1 MEATATAQQTEQSNW
16 SLFDKIVEVTSC
28 TIIGARTG
36 FNFGMN
42 LTSMPKVKTD
52 KRRKKEE
59 EKEFIRACIEVY
71 LDRVKGG

>member
-42 LTSMPKVKTD
+42 LISMPKVETNKS
-52 KRRKKEE
+52 RKEE